1 MGGRADEDFAPLPGA
16 EEVRAPDPPDGE
28 DLVTG
33 DERAEARSLLEDLET
48 LIEDGKTYLEAEA
61 NYQKTRAVYIA
72 GRVQAA
78 ALFGAIAAAFGFIA
92 LIGLTLGLILAL
104 APYLSVWGSSALVV
118 GLELAL
124 ALYFGRKAAQRWNGI
139 MAALGQDDE
148 R

>member
-1 MGGRADEDFAPLPGA
+1 MGAGQAEDFSPLPGA
-16 EEVRAPDPPDGE
+16 GQVRVPEPPDGE
-28 DLVTG
+28 EISSG
-33 DERAEARSLLEDLET
+33 ERTEARSLFTDLET

-92 LIGLTLGLILAL
+92 LIGLTVGLILAL

-118 GLELAL
+118 GLELVL
-124 ALYFGRKAAQRWNGI
+124 AVYFGRKAAQRWNGI
-139 MAALGQDDE
+139 MAALGQDE
-148 R
+148 QR

>member
-1 MGGRADEDFAPLPGA
+1 MGGPRSDDDFAPLPGV
-16 EEVRAPDPPDGE
+16 EGVRVPEPPGGDFGP
-28 DLVTG
+28 
-33 DERAEARSLLEDLET
+33 DERAEARSLLEDVET

>member
-16 EEVRAPDPPDGE
+16 EEVRAPVPPDGE

-78 ALFGAIAAAFGFIA
+78 
-92 LIGLTLGLILAL
+92 
-104 APYLSVWGSSALVV
+104 S
-118 GLELAL
+118 
-124 ALYFGRKAAQRWNGI
+124 R
-139 MAALGQDDE
+139 
-148 R
+148 